1 MIYILVALKAEAQAF
16 IDKKIDAQ
24 IIISGMGSQNMQKAT
39 QVVVDKMNKDDK
51 IVNVG
56 ICAAN
61 KNYKIGQLI
70 DGLKEKISCVD
81 EALNDKNRYNIV
93 DMESA
98 GFLEASLHVENKYI
112 FKIVSDH
119 FEPHTV
125 TKDGAKKL
133 IFDKIDEILNLVQNK
148 RDYV

>member
-24 IIISGMGSQNMQKAT
+24 IIVSGMGSKNMQKAT

-56 ICAAN
+56 ICAAS

-70 DGLKEKISCVD
+70 DGFKEKIVCVD
-81 EALNDKNRYNIV
+81 EAVDDKNRYNIV

-98 GFLEASLHVENKYI
+98 GFLEASLHVENRYI
-112 FKIVSDH
+112 FKIVSDN

-133 IFDKIDEILNLVQNK
+133 IFNNIDKIMEKLDAK
-148 RDYV
+148 

>member
-24 IIISGMGSQNMQKAT
+24 IIVSGMGSQNMQKAT

-56 ICAAN
+56 ICAAS

-70 DGLKEKISCVD
+70 DGFKEKIVCVD
-81 EALNDKNRYNIV
+81 EAVDDKNRYNIV

-98 GFLEASLHVENKYI
+98 GFLEASLHVENRYI
-112 FKIVSDH
+112 FKIVSDN

-133 IFDKIDEILNLVQNK
+133 IFNNIDKIMEKLDAK
-148 RDYV
+148 

>member
-24 IIISGMGSQNMQKAT
+24 IIVSGMGSKNMQKAT
-39 QVVVDKMNKDDK
+39 QIVVDKMNKDDK

-56 ICAAN
+56 ICAAS
-61 KNYKIGQLI
+61 KNYKIGQLV
-70 DGLKEKISCVD
+70 DGFKEKIVCVD
-81 EALNDKNRYNIV
+81 EAVDDKNRYNIV

-98 GFLEASLHVENKYI
+98 GFLEASLHVENRYI
-112 FKIVSDH
+112 FKIVSDN

-133 IFDKIDEILNLVQNK
+133 IFNNIDKIMEKLDAK
-148 RDYV
+148 